1 MGVFYKVDNELRVKE
16 LRIANYEHVDKFFDI
31 TFYLYVRNGNFF
43 FFKFIHREK
52 INWCVIYMYKF

>member
-16 LRIANYEHVDKFFDI
+16 LRITNYEYVDKFFDI

-43 FFKFIHREK
+43 
-52 INWCVIYMYKF
+52 

>member
-43 FFKFIHREK
+43 FFLNSSIVKK
-52 INWCVIYMYKF
+52 